1 MSAARLRAQCMPN
14 DDDDDDNDGGA
25 AASYV
30 RVFVD
35 GVLAGHVFACRWT
48 YRSQDDD
55 DDDNDSS
62 SSPGRTVCWITQLVV
77 HREYRRR
84 GLATGLLNELRETNS
99 SGGGEVCGILS
110 SHPAACLTV
119 AKTTYFQC
127 LLASARFSH
136 LLSFYLTFLP
146 LGSRIRLDF
155 IQAHAAAIM
164 KASPVS
170 YVRDARLH
178 GSLFDSA
185 TNPHGAVSSADTNF
199 HVDHRE
205 PSAALAEIRATMDHY
220 WPLGDL
226 GGDRH
231 EYLLIV

>member
-14 DDDDDDNDGGA
+14 DDDDNDGGA

-55 DDDNDSS
+55 DADNDS

-119 AKTTYFQC
+119 AKVFRRSC
-127 LLASARFSH
+127 
-136 LLSFYLTFLP
+136 
-146 LGSRIRLDF
+146 IRLDF

-226 GGDRH
+226 GGDGH

>member
-14 DDDDDDNDGGA
+14 DDDDNDGGA

-48 YRSQDDD
+48 YRSQDDDDD

-119 AKTTYFQC
+119 AKVF
-127 LLASARFSH
+127 RR
-136 LLSFYLTFLP
+136 
-146 LGSRIRLDF
+146 SRIRLDF

-226 GGDRH
+226 GGDGH